1 SVFLKQEE
9 ASSVLHRRRRA
20 NSFFEEI
27 KLGSLERECMEE
39 KCSFEEAREIYHDDE
54 RTKEFW
60 HIYSDPNQC
69 DSNPC
74 QNGGS
79 CDDQFQDYVCR
90 CPVEYEGKS
99 CEKAMA
105 DKLKCIYDNGGCE
118 QYCSDKQS
126 EKRACFCADDYA
138 LASDGVSC
146 IPQVKYP
153 CGKIPV
159 LAKKNATARG
169 RIVGRGCTTRWRKS
183 RRKDSPLLNSPDN
196 QHSILQRSCIKPEKE
211 AIKILITEIQVK
223 CAFNVRHKSVL
234 CWQALII
241 QNQKEK
247 CGGTL
252 LSPAWVVTAA
262 HCLEY
267 THPKQLRVRLGEH
280 AINYDEKTEQES
292 GVARIII
299 HEGYTN
305 GQVNNDIALLHLE
318 TPVNLTDYVVPICL
332 PEKRFAVYEL
342 SSIKF
347 STVSGW
353 GRLLDGGATSS
364 VLMRVNLPRVKTQE
378 CEKETDL
385 NITENMFC
393 AGDLTGIKDSCKGDS
408 GGPHATKYKNTWFLT
423 GIVSWG
429 KGCAVKG
436 SYGVYTRVSK
446 YIDWLKK
453 HM

>member
-1 SVFLKQEE
+1 MTNRTCCCFSVFLKQEE
-9 ASSVLHRRRRA
+9 ASNVLQRQRRA

-27 KLGSLERECMEE
+27 KLGSLERECIEE
-39 KCSFEEAREIYHDDE
+39 KCSYEEAREIYGDIE
-54 RTKEFW
+54 RTVTLGVSWTDTECFT
-60 HIYSDPNQC
+60 DPNQC

-74 QNGGS
+74 QNGGI

-99 CEKAMA
+99 CEKAVA
-105 DKLKCIYDNGGCE
+105 DKLKCIFDNGGCE
-118 QYCSDKQS
+118 QYCTDKQS
-126 EKRACFCADDYA
+126 KTRLCFCDDDYT

-159 LAKKNATARG
+159 LAKKISTARG
-169 RIVGRGCTTRWRKS
+169 RIVGGFIC
-183 RRKDSPLLNSPDN
+183 PPGE
-196 QHSILQRSCIKPEKE
+196 CP
-211 AIKILITEIQVK
+211 
-223 CAFNVRHKSVL
+223 
-234 CWQALII
+234 WQALIL
-241 QNQKEK
+241 QDQREK

-252 LSPAWVVTAA
+252 LSPEWVVTAA
-262 HCLEY
+262 HCLEH

-280 AINYDEKTEQES
+280 KINVDEKTEQES
-292 GVARIII
+292 GVARMII
-299 HEGYTN
+299 HEEYRN
-305 GQVNNDIALLHLE
+305 GHVNNDIALLNLE

-342 SSIKF
+342 STIKF

-353 GRLLDGGATSS
+353 GRLIDRGATSS
-364 VLMRVNLPRVKTQE
+364 VLMRVDLPRVKTQE

-393 AGDLTGIKDSCKGDS
+393 AGDLSGVKDSCKGDS
-408 GGPHATKYKNTWFLT
+408 GGPHATQYKNTWFLT

-429 KGCAVKG
+429 KGCAVEG

-446 YIDWLKK
+446 YIDWLRK
-453 HM
+453 HMD

>member
-1 SVFLKQEE
+1 MVSRQCVTSFLYFPLLIPLSLDAVFLKQEE
-9 ASSVLHRRRRA
+9 ATSVLQRQRRA
-20 NSFFEEI
+20 NSIFEEI

-39 KCSFEEAREIYHDDE
+39 KCSFEEAREIYQDDE
-54 RTKEFW
+54 RTTEFW

-74 QNGGS
+74 QNGGT

-90 CPVEYEGKS
+90 CPKKYEGKN
-99 CEKAMA
+99 CEKAET
-105 DKLKCIYDNGGCE
+105 DQWKCVNKNGGCE
-118 QYCSDKQS
+118 QFCTDELS
-126 EKRACFCADDYA
+126 EKRVCFCADDYA
-138 LASDGVSC
+138 LASDGMSC

-159 LAKKNATARG
+159 LAKKNATATAEG
-169 RIVGRGCTTRWRKS
+169 RIVGGFIC
-183 RRKDSPLLNSPDN
+183 PPGE
-196 QHSILQRSCIKPEKE
+196 CP
-211 AIKILITEIQVK
+211 
-223 CAFNVRHKSVL
+223 
-234 CWQALII
+234 WQALII

-252 LSPAWVVTAA
+252 LSPEWVVTAA
-262 HCLEY
+262 HCLEN
-267 THPKQLRVRLGEH
+267 TPAEQLQVRLGEH
-280 AINYDEKTEQES
+280 AINHDEKTEQER
-292 GVARIII
+292 GVTRTII

-305 GQVNNDIALLHLE
+305 GEVNNDIALLRLE

-332 PEKRFAVYEL
+332 PEKHLAVYDL

-353 GRLLDGGATSS
+353 GRLIDGGATSAI
-364 VLMRVNLPRVKTQE
+364 LMRVYLPRVKTQE

-393 AGDLTGIKDSCKGDS
+393 AGDLSGTKDSCKGDS
-408 GGPHATKYKNTWFLT
+408 GGPHATKYKNTWYLT
-423 GIVSWG
+423 GITSWG
-429 KGCAVKG
+429 KGCAVQG
-436 SYGVYTRVSK
+436 TYGVYTRVSK

-453 HM
+453 HMD

>member
-9 ASSVLHRRRRA
+9 ASSVLQRQRRA

-39 KCSFEEAREIYHDDE
+39 KCSYEEAREIYRDDA
-54 RTKEFW
+54 RTNEFW

-74 QNGGS
+74 QNGGI

-99 CEKAMA
+99 CEKGIPEDSVCSQDTFGAA
-105 DKLKCIYDNGGCE
+105 QTRDGKLPTLCLSLSLTMLWMLCTWYNWIS
-118 QYCSDKQS
+118 Q
-126 EKRACFCADDYA
+126 
-138 LASDGVSC
+138 
-146 IPQVKYP
+146 QVNYP

-159 LAKKNATARG
+159 LAKKNSTARG
-169 RIVGRGCTTRWRKS
+169 RIVGG
-183 RRKDSPLLNSPDN
+183 
-196 QHSILQRSCIKPEKE
+196 
-211 AIKILITEIQVK
+211 LICPPGE
-223 CAFNVRHKSVL
+223 CP
-234 CWQALII
+234 WQALII
-241 QNQKEK
+241 HDNKEK

-252 LSPAWVVTAA
+252 LSPEWVVTAA
-262 HCLEY
+262 HCLDSIPPE
-267 THPKQLRVRLGEH
+267 QLRVRLGEH
-280 AINYDEKTEQES
+280 KINEDEKTEQES
-292 GVARIII
+292 GVSRMII
-299 HEGYTN
+299 HEGYTI
-305 GQVNNDIALLHLE
+305 GQVNNDIALLSLE

-353 GRLLDGGATSS
+353 GRLLDGGVTSS
-364 VLMRVNLPRVKTQE
+364 VLMRVDLPRVKSQV

-393 AGDLTGIKDSCKGDS
+393 AGDLSGVKDSCRGDS

-429 KGCAVKG
+429 KGCAVEG

-453 HM
+453 NMD

>member
-1 SVFLKQEE
+1 RPLRMWSMVLAAARSHPQ
-9 ASSVLHRRRRA
+9 ASPGNANTIVQQRRA
-20 NSFFEEI
+20 NSIFEEL

-39 KCSFEEAREIYHDDE
+39 KCSFEEAREIYRDEE
-54 RTKEFW
+54 RTV
-60 HIYSDPNQC
+60 SNTGLDPNQC

-79 CDDQFQDYVCR
+79 CDDQFQDFVCR
-90 CPVEYEGKS
+90 CPIEYEGKS
-99 CEKAMA
+99 CEKAVA

-118 QYCSDKQS
+118 QYCTDEQS
-126 EKRACFCADDYA
+126 EKRVCFCADDYT

-146 IPQVKYP
+146 IPQ
-153 CGKIPV
+153 GKI
-159 LAKKNATARG
+159 LK
-169 RIVGRGCTTRWRKS
+169 
-183 RRKDSPLLNSPDN
+183 
-196 QHSILQRSCIKPEKE
+196 
-211 AIKILITEIQVK
+211 
-223 CAFNVRHKSVL
+223 AFNTYTSGGASTFDARHKFAL

-241 QNQKEK
+241 QNQVEK

-252 LSPAWVVTAA
+252 LSPEWVVTAA
-262 HCLEY
+262 HCLEHTY
-267 THPKQLRVRLGEH
+267 PVQLRVRLGMYLPLL
-280 AINYDEKTEQES
+280 ILS
-292 GVARIII
+292 RCVARIIV
-299 HEGYTN
+299 HERYVN
-305 GQVNNDIALLHLE
+305 GQVDNDIALLNLE
-318 TPVNLTDYVVPICL
+318 TPMNLTDYVVPICL

-364 VLMRVNLPRVKTQE
+364 VLMRVDLPRVKTQE

-393 AGDLTGIKDSCKGDS
+393 AGDLTGVKDSCKGDS

-453 HM
+453 NMD

>member
-9 ASSVLHRRRRA
+9 ASSVLQRQRRA

-54 RTKEFW
+54 RTVTGLTLNVFT
-60 HIYSDPNQC
+60 DPNQC

-90 CPVEYEGKS
+90 CPMEYEGKS
-99 CEKAMA
+99 CEKVCSATTQPHGTQKTPKV
-105 DKLKCIYDNGGCE
+105 DHLLLERKTVLGEGCTE
-118 QYCSDKQS
+118 NTKASS
-126 EKRACFCADDYA
+126 A
-138 LASDGVSC
+138 L
-146 IPQVKYP
+146 QLMKYP

-159 LAKKNATARG
+159 LKKKNASAQG
-169 RIVGRGCTTRWRKS
+169 RIVGG
-183 RRKDSPLLNSPDN
+183 
-196 QHSILQRSCIKPEKE
+196 
-211 AIKILITEIQVK
+211 LICPPGE
-223 CAFNVRHKSVL
+223 CP
-234 CWQALII
+234 WQALII

-252 LSPAWVVTAA
+252 LSPEWVVTAA
-262 HCLEY
+262 HCLGH

-292 GVARIII
+292 GVASIII

-305 GQVNNDIALLHLE
+305 GQVNNDIALLSLE

-332 PEKRFAVYEL
+332 PEKQFAVYEL

-364 VLMRVNLPRVKTQE
+364 VLMRVDLPRVKTQE
-378 CEKETDL
+378 CEKETEL

-393 AGDLTGIKDSCKGDS
+393 AGDLSGVKDSCNGDS

-436 SYGVYTRVSK
+436 SYGVYTRVSR

-453 HM
+453 HMD

>member
-1 SVFLKQEE
+1 SVFLKKEE
-9 ASSVLHRRRRA
+9 ASSILQRKRRA

-60 HIYSDPNQC
+60 HIYSDPDQC
-69 DSNPC
+69 ESNPC

-90 CPVEYEGKS
+90 CPIEYEGKS
-99 CEKAMA
+99 CEIAPA
-105 DKLKCIYDNGGCE
+105 DRLRCRYDNGGCE
-118 QYCSDKQS
+118 QFCTDQQSD
-126 EKRACFCADDYA
+126 RRVCFCADDYA

-146 IPQVKYP
+146 LPQVKYP

-159 LAKKNATARG
+159 LAKKNATAQG
-169 RIVGRGCTTRWRKS
+169 RIVGG
-183 RRKDSPLLNSPDN
+183 
-196 QHSILQRSCIKPEKE
+196 
-211 AIKILITEIQVK
+211 LICPPGE
-223 CAFNVRHKSVL
+223 CP
-234 CWQALII
+234 WQALLI
-241 QNQKEK
+241 QNQVEK

-252 LSPAWVVTAA
+252 LSPEWVVTAA
-262 HCLEY
+262 HCLEF

-280 AINYDEKTEQES
+280 KINDDEKTEQES
-292 GVARIII
+292 GVAKMII
-299 HEGYTN
+299 HEGYTI
-305 GQVNNDIALLHLE
+305 GQVNNDIALLRLE

-332 PEKRFAVYEL
+332 PERRFAVHEL

-353 GRLLDGGATSS
+353 GRLLDRGATSY
-364 VLMRVNLPRVKTQE
+364 VLMRVDLPRVKTQE
-378 CEKETDL
+378 CEKETNL

-393 AGDLTGIKDSCKGDS
+393 AGDLTGAKDSCKGDS

>member
-1 SVFLKQEE
+1 MVSRQRVALFLCFPILIPLSLDAVFLRQEE
-9 ASSVLHRRRRA
+9 ASSVLQRKRRA

-39 KCSFEEAREIYHDDE
+39 KCSFEEAREIYRDDE

-90 CPVEYEGKS
+90 CPAEYEGKS
-99 CEKAMA
+99 CEKAVA

-118 QYCSDKQS
+118 QYCTDEQG
-126 EKRACFCADDYA
+126 EKRVCFCADDYA

-169 RIVGRGCTTRWRKS
+169 RIVGG
-183 RRKDSPLLNSPDN
+183 
-196 QHSILQRSCIKPEKE
+196 
-211 AIKILITEIQVK
+211 LICPPGECPWQSKRQKV
-223 CAFNVRHKSVL
+223 
-234 CWQALII
+234 QAL
-241 QNQKEK
+241 
-247 CGGTL
+247 
-252 LSPAWVVTAA
+252 
-262 HCLEY
+262 
-267 THPKQLRVRLGEH
+267 
-280 AINYDEKTEQES
+280 KTEQES
-292 GVARIII
+292 GVAKIII
-299 HEGYTN
+299 HERYIN
-305 GQVNNDIALLHLE
+305 GQVNNDIALLSLE

-332 PEKRFAVYEL
+332 PEKRFAVHEL

-364 VLMRVNLPRVKTQE
+364 VLMRIDLPRVKTQE

-393 AGDLTGIKDSCKGDS
+393 AGDLTGVKDSCKGDS

-446 YIDWLKK
+446 YINWLKK
-453 HM
+453 QMD